1 MTHLHLSS
9 LRAAVVAALLIGAGG
24 GYMRPVFAQ
33 DLEQHVQLS
42 IELLELSVTEW
53 RERIALP
60 ADSSAEARAAALAA
74 IEKKF
79 KSERSNLYE
88 RYSTSETAQLTFFA
102 SHANEVEDYFAENT
116 EVKARIDELS
126 QTLRTLIAQA
136 ESPRAP
142 SGASR

>member
-1 MTHLHLSS
+1 MTHLHFSS
-9 LRAAVVAALLIGAGG
+9 VRAAVAAALLIAAVD

-53 RERIALP
+53 RERIAVP
-60 ADSSAEARAAALAA
+60 ADSSAESRAAALAA

-79 KSERSNLYE
+79 KAERSTLYE
-88 RYSTSETAQLTFFA
+88 RYSTSEAEQLTFFA
-102 SHANEVEDYFAENT
+102 SHATEVEDYFAEHT

-136 ESPRAP
+136 ESPGGP

>member
-1 MTHLHLSS
+1 MTHRHLTSV
-9 LRAAVVAALLIGAGG
+9 RAAVVGALIIAAAD
-24 GYMRPVFAQ
+24 MRPLLAQ

-42 IELLELSVTEW
+42 IELLELSVSEW

-79 KSERSNLYE
+79 KTERSNLYG
-88 RYSTSETAQLTFFA
+88 RYTTSETAHLTFFA
-102 SHANEVEDYFAENT
+102 SHANEVEGYFAEHT

-136 ESPRAP
+136 ESPGAP

>member
-1 MTHLHLSS
+1 MTDRHLSS
-9 LRAAVVAALLIGAGG
+9 VRAAIVGALIIAAADGS
-24 GYMRPVFAQ
+24 MRPAFAQ

-53 RERIALP
+53 RERIAVP

-74 IEKKF
+74 IAKKF
-79 KSERSNLYE
+79 KTERTNLYE

-102 SHANEVEDYFAENT
+102 SHANEVEDYFAEHT

-136 ESPRAP
+136 ESPGGP